1 MISRCEPSSS
11 DSNDAKRKA
20 KVPIILIT
28 PPPAAAKAWDHYC
41 TVTSPRPLSPR
52 SNENSKQYGKRI
64 LMIGKELDCS
74 VVNTYDLLGG
84 DDGEEYYGKY
94 LTDGLHLTEEGNR
107 IVYDGMMDVLKRNYD
122 HLLPIEDGATIGV
135 PLEEKLW
142 SELC

>member
-1 MISRCEPSSS
+1 M
-11 DSNDAKRKA
+11 
-20 KVPIILIT
+20 
-28 PPPAAAKAWDHYC
+28 
-41 TVTSPRPLSPR
+41 
-52 SNENSKQYGKRI
+52 
-64 LMIGKELDCS
+64 
-74 VVNTYDLLGG
+74 VNTYDLLGG